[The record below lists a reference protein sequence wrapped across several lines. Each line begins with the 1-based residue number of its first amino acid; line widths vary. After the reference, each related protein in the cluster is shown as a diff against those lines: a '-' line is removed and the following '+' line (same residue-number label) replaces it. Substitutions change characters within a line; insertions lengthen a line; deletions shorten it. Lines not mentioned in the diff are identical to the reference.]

1 MQLKDEGSLISVS
14 HVSPRGSSLR
24 VTLPK
29 EIARS
34 LGIGP
39 RDIVGFYY
47 QNKKIVIRKLK

>member
-1 MQLKDEGSLISVS
+1 MQLRDEGSLISVS

-39 RDIVGFYY
+39 KDIVGFYY